1 MTVQFSVTVRN
12 GWLDSTE
19 TNIGASPK
27 LQPRTGA
34 QPVRCPAA
42 AIQSAG
48 QVISASSVPVAAAAQ
63 FAGWAPVRICS
74 LGDAPM
80 LVSVLSSQPLRTVTE
95 N

>member
-1 MTVQFSVTVRN
+1 MANVI
-12 GWLDSTE
+12 LE
-19 TNIGASPK
+19 
-27 LQPRTGA
+27 GA
-34 QPVRCPAA
+34 QGFARSRTSQAPLTARGATATSRSVAPADAA

-74 LGDAPM
+74 LGDAPTV
-80 LVSVLSSQPLRTVTE
+80 VSVLSSQPLRTATE